1 MTGSNLTGA
10 CKLVFKV
17 ARNETNDMLFV
28 DSDVPGKNDLHPKF
42 RLQRYLGFCNLE
54 LLIDGLGRAS
64 PLEEPEACI
73 YGYGAVR
80 FLANAAIS
88 APKDSSTPSSGSSR
102 CKQKT
107 IAQRLARHGAVQLMV
122 LHLQM
127 LNEAVSCWIV
137 SQACKL
143 T

>member
-28 DSDVPGKNDLHPKF
+28 DSDVP
-42 RLQRYLGFCNLE
+42 E

-80 FLANAAIS
+80 FLANASMS
-88 APKDSSTPSSGSSR
+88 APKDVSKPLTSSGKTR
-102 CKQKT
+102 QRT
-107 IAQRLARHGAVQLMV
+107 IAHRLARHGAVQLMV
-122 LHLQM
+122 LHLQI
-127 LNEAVSCWIV
+127 LNEAVSAFRYKI
-137 SQACKL
+137 L
-143 T
+143 